1 MPGGLMILPTRTSA
15 EPGLTASRRRT
26 RRRIAE
32 ATPLRAPVAAARTSG
47 CSAHQWLLRA
57 SAREGRVN
65 QRRPLRVVPAG
76 RPRGSSAHPGAA
88 APPTAGLPAAT
99 AARDPRGRAAAAQ
112 RFSHANRRPPTGRWR
127 AAGSGCAPR
136 GVAAMMP
143 ALAAHRRGCRGLYR
157 LYLRC
162 QAAPLPRSCHGES
175 LKARRAAWPRG
186 AAGTPPVESRRKV

>member
-1 MPGGLMILPTRTSA
+1 M
-15 EPGLTASRRRT
+15 
-26 RRRIAE
+26 
-32 ATPLRAPVAAARTSG
+32 
-47 CSAHQWLLRA
+47 
-57 SAREGRVN
+57 N

-88 APPTAGLPAAT
+88 APPTAGLPAAA

-112 RFSHANRRPPTGRWR
+112 RFSHANRRPLTGRWR
-127 AAGSGCAPR
+127 AAGSGCASR

-175 LKARRAAWPRG
+175 LKARRAAWRRG
-186 AAGTPPVESRRKV
+186 AAGTPPGRVSEEGVIELRARVRRSEYRRSQAAGAGRARAPAGAERDGPLRAGGRRRAQAAIRVSARKTEMFRS